1 MRAVVQRVSNARV
14 DIDGATAGSIGRG
27 LLILL
32 GVGHDDSEEQA
43 ERLWSKIA
51 RLRIFE
57 DAEGK
62 TNLSLADVGG
72 EVLVVSQFTLFANC
86 RRGNRPSFTEAG
98 APDEANR
105 LYEWF
110 VERARRDMPRVETGR
125 FGAYMDV
132 SLTNDGPFTLWHA
145 VRVEPRLSL
154 LASGA
159 LRIFDEQNVRHG
171 FLLRVAAFV
180 SRSSYQSGL
189 KQPQSEANG
198 RRMPR
203 RRNVSRETFVRF
215 DPAGNGEGRPR
226 RSRRARRSNVQMF
239 HVKHRNRLRLQKGHR
254 SRRLGLVY

>member
-86 RRGNRPSFTEAG
+86 RRGNR
-98 APDEANR
+98 
-105 LYEWF
+105 LCEWF
-110 VERARRDMPRVETGR
+110 VERARRDVPRVETGR

-132 SLTNDGPFTLWHA
+132 SLTNDGPFTLW
-145 VRVEPRLSL
+145 LDTD
-154 LASGA
+154 A
-159 LRIFDEQNVRHG
+159 L
-171 FLLRVAAFV
+171 
-180 SRSSYQSGL
+180 
-189 KQPQSEANG
+189 
-198 RRMPR
+198 
-203 RRNVSRETFVRF
+203 
-215 DPAGNGEGRPR
+215 
-226 RSRRARRSNVQMF
+226 
-239 HVKHRNRLRLQKGHR
+239 
-254 SRRLGLVY
+254 